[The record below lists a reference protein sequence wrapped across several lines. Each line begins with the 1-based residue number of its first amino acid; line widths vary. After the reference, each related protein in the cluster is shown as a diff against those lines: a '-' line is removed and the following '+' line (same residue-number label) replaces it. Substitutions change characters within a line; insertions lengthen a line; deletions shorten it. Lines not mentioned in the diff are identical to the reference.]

1 MDLLHHEQASSS
13 ITIYGKGR
21 CGGKGNG
28 LLVADRVDLKCVDK
42 LRTAILTTD
51 FFERYRDNR
60 ASFDAESR
68 EILREIHA
76 AFPTPIGVR
85 ASERFENDPRVPTS
99 GESTSYMLA
108 NNRRDQEQSF
118 DQFLKVIGFIYDRYV
133 SRALATEGDLYGI
146 AIVINPIHGISS
158 SSHVG
163 DIYYPMASGVAD
175 SFFRYPLTLDG
186 GAQNPTEG
194 FARIAMGHG
203 YGVVR
208 DDFEVIP
215 VATIRHPL
223 SPALLTSKGQ
233 RYFYALRM
241 DEGFEVTPDEMANM
255 SILHSR
261 FADGELIEL
270 FRGASGRIDLE
281 NLVKGDRYG
290 FMSGLHA
297 IMDQLHR
304 QEDSF
309 QIEFTWNVIE
319 GRGVFH
325 IVQYLSLRHLAMRSF
340 EIPESSQEALIETDQ
355 FQGHSVI
362 DGIRY
367 AVVINPFQ
375 YQEQMHDD
383 TVAEL
388 ARLNQEL
395 GDRDERY
402 ILVCPGR
409 LGTNNRQWG
418 FQLDFGH
425 VSNAAVIVE
434 YGYDIK
440 GSPTLSISDEEMTG
454 GIYGS
459 HFLYQILGGADEAER
474 RRRARM
480 FGSQGTHFL
489 TNLYTSGTL
498 YLFVNP
504 SGNKLSAWFFAPP
517 SGKETAPIYAKKL
530 SGSAVAY
537 ANLLQRRCLVRISES
552 ARAREE
558 ALLHKAQRPVTRI
571 INPQKVSRAFV
582 CATSSDVRQ
591 AAQRI
596 SRELPSC
603 NVTCINNPAVLGQK
617 LHDYA
622 FVLFIDEGAL
632 AFFDRT
638 AFKEK
643 NPFGYVV
650 LLSYDLRVGC
660 APTREEVER
669 VCPMSTRADLIFYIN
684 SDRCRPAKVM
694 PAAMR
699 YVEDSHNIEYHKKVK
714 RFIFLVVDDELRWFS
729 RFLPVLYRI
738 IGQRAGVMT
747 ARTYEEARAIMDEH
761 GSDVVCLITDMLFPM
776 NGQITAEAGRELVLA
791 TKRQRPRIPI
801 IVASKADQG
810 RELQDQALILPKGDP
825 DTVEI
830 LDQYVH
836 DFTGLGDFLLYRGKK
851 LLRRAST
858 LPELREA
865 VAEAPI
871 EILEEYAEK
880 DYFSTWLYMHGFK
893 SLADHMAKRH
903 DFGEH
908 LREVLVTSFDQEI
921 AYVQEMELAILDEQ
935 GNTIA
940 KVRAVTDLARAVEEI
955 DAEVLERN
963 TARDVFSM
971 WLMRKGYPELADKL
985 RPIHGEGDELREEM
999 LAILRSWRP
1008 SSGDCS

>member
-1 MDLLHHEQASSS
+1 MDLLHYEQASSS
-13 ITIYGKGR
+13 ISIYGKGS

-28 LLVADRVDLKCVDK
+28 LLIADKVDLKCVHK
-42 LRTAILTTD
+42 LRSAILTTD
-51 FFERYRDNR
+51 FFERYRDNK
-60 ASFDAESR
+60 ACFDRESR
-68 EILREIHA
+68 EILKKLHA
-76 AFPTPIGVR
+76 SFPTPIGVR
-85 ASERFENDPRVPTS
+85 ASERFENDRRVPTS

-108 NNRRDQEQSF
+108 NNRRNQDEGF
-118 DQFLKVIGFIYDRYV
+118 DQFLRVIGFIYDKYV
-133 SRALATEGDLYGI
+133 SRALAAEGDLYGI

-158 SSHVG
+158 SSRAG
-163 DIYYPMASGVAD
+163 ALYYPMASGVAD
-175 SFFRYPLTLDG
+175 SFFRYPLTLDS
-186 GAQNPTEG
+186 GAQIPTEG

-215 VATIRHPL
+215 VATIRHPIN
-223 SPALLTSKGQ
+223 PGMLTSKGQ
-233 RYFYALRM
+233 RYFYALRL
-241 DEGFEVTPDEMANM
+241 DEDFEVTPDEMANM

-261 FADGELIEL
+261 FADGELLEL
-270 FRGASGRIDLE
+270 FRGANGRINLEDL
-281 NLVKGDRYG
+281 VTGDRYG

-297 IMDQLHR
+297 IMEQLHR
-304 QEDSF
+304 HEDSF
-309 QIEFTWNVIE
+309 QIEFTWNVID
-319 GRGVFH
+319 GKGIFH

-340 EIPESSQEALIETDQ
+340 EIPRSRQEALVDTDQ

-362 DGIRY
+362 DGIRH

-383 TVAEL
+383 IVTEL

-395 GDRDERY
+395 GDRNERY

-409 LGTNNRQWG
+409 LGTTNRQWG

-440 GSPTLSISDEEMTG
+440 GSPTLSISDDEMTG

-459 HFLYQILGGADEAER
+459 HFLYQILGGADEAEK

-504 SGNKLSAWFFAPP
+504 VHNKLSGWFFSPP
-517 SGKETAPIYAKKL
+517 NGQEAAPIYLKKL
-530 SGSAVAY
+530 ARSAVAY

-552 ARAREE
+552 ARACEDEVLQR
-558 ALLHKAQRPVTRI
+558 AQRPVTRI
-571 INPQKVSRAFV
+571 INPQKLSKAFV
-582 CATSSDVRQ
+582 CATSSEVRQ
-591 AAQRI
+591 AARRI

-603 NVTCINNPAVLGQK
+603 NVTCISNPMELNQK
-617 LHDYA
+617 LHENA
-622 FVLFIDEGAL
+622 FVLFLDEGAL
-632 AFFDRT
+632 VFFDRT
-638 AFKEK
+638 TFKEK

-669 VCPMSTRADLIFYIN
+669 ICPMSIRADLIFYVN
-684 SDRCRPAKVM
+684 SDGCRPAKVM
-694 PAAMR
+694 PAVMR

-738 IGQRAGVMT
+738 IGQRAGVIT
-747 ARTYEEARAIMDEH
+747 GRTYEEARAIMDEH

-776 NGQITAEAGRELVLA
+776 NGKVTVEAGRELVLS
-791 TKRQRPRIPI
+791 TKRRRPRIPI

-810 RELQDQALILPKGDP
+810 RELQDYALILPKGDP

-836 DFTGLGDFLLYRGKK
+836 DFTGLGDFLLYKGKK

-858 LPELREA
+858 LPELRDA
-865 VAEAPI
+865 VAKAPI

-893 SLADHMAKRH
+893 SLADRMVRRH

-908 LREVLVTSFDQEI
+908 LREVLVSNFDQEI
-921 AYVQEMELAILDEQ
+921 AYVSELDLAILDEQ
-935 GNTIA
+935 GNTITKVKEVKDLA
-940 KVRAVTDLARAVEEI
+940 KVVEEI
-955 DAEVLERN
+955 DVDVLKCN

-971 WLMRKGYPELADKL
+971 WAMRKGYPVLADKL
-985 RPIHGEGDELREEM
+985 RPVHGEGDELREEL
-999 LAILRSWRP
+999 LAILREQGLARIR
-1008 SSGDCS
+1008 

>member
-1 MDLLHHEQASSS
+1 MDLLHHEQVSSS

-28 LLVADRVDLKCVDK
+28 LLIADKIDLKCVDQ

-51 FFERYRDNR
+51 FFERYRDNKG
-60 ASFDAESR
+60 SFDPESR
-68 EILREIHA
+68 EILRKIHA

-85 ASERFENDPRVPTS
+85 ASERFENDPRVATS
-99 GESTSYMLA
+99 GESSSYMLA
-108 NNRRDQEQSF
+108 NNRRDQAESF
-118 DQFLKVIGFIYDRYV
+118 AQFLQVIGFIYDRYV

-146 AIVINPIHGISS
+146 AIVVNPIHGITSS
-158 SSHVG
+158 SRAG
-163 DIYYPMASGVAD
+163 AFYYPMASGVAD
-175 SFFRYPLTLDG
+175 SFFRYPLVLDN

-215 VATIRHPL
+215 VATIRNPIN
-223 SPALLTSKGQ
+223 PGMLTSKGQ

-241 DEGFEVTPDEMANM
+241 DEDLEVTPDEMANM

-261 FADGELIEL
+261 FADEELLEL
-270 FRGASGRIDLE
+270 FSGANGRLNLE
-281 NLVKGDRYG
+281 NLVTGDRYG
-290 FMSGLHA
+290 FRSGLNA
-297 IMDQLHR
+297 IMEQLHKH
-304 QEDSF
+304 EDSF
-309 QIEFTWNVIE
+309 QIEFTWNVID

-325 IVQYLSLRHLAMRSF
+325 VVQYLSLRHLAMRSF
-340 EIPESSQEALIETDQ
+340 EIPSSSQEALVDTDQ
-355 FQGHSVI
+355 FQGHAVI

-383 TVAEL
+383 IVAEL

-395 GDRDERY
+395 GDSNERY

-409 LGTNNRQWG
+409 LGTTNRQWG

-440 GSPTLSISDEEMTG
+440 GSPTLSVGDDEMTG

-459 HFLYQILGGADEAER
+459 HFLYQILGGADESEK
-474 RRRARM
+474 RRRARL

-504 SGNKLSAWFFAPP
+504 AHNKLSGWFFSPP
-517 SGKETAPIYAKKL
+517 SGQEAAPIYMKKL
-530 SGSAVAY
+530 ARSAVAY

-552 ARAREE
+552 ARAREDE
-558 ALLHKAQRPVTRI
+558 VLQRAHRPVTRI
-571 INPQKVSRAFV
+571 INPHRISQAFV

-591 AAQRI
+591 AARRI

-603 NVTCINNPAVLGQK
+603 NVACISNPMELNQR
-617 LHDYA
+617 LHENA
-622 FVLFIDEGAL
+622 FVLFLDEGAL
-632 AFFDRT
+632 VFFDRT

-650 LLSYDLRVGC
+650 LLSYDLRVGS

-669 VCPMSTRADLIFYIN
+669 VCPMSVRADLIFYIN
-684 SDRCRPAKVM
+684 SYGCRPAKVM

-738 IGQRAGVMT
+738 IGQRAGVIT

-761 GSDVVCLITDMLFPM
+761 GSDIVCLITDMLFPM
-776 NGQITAEAGRELVLA
+776 NGKVTAEAGKELVLA
-791 TKRQRPRIPI
+791 TKRRRPRIPI

-810 RELQDQALILPKGDP
+810 RELQKYALILPKGDP

-836 DFTGLGDFLLYRGKK
+836 DFTGLGDFLLYKGKK

-858 LPELREA
+858 LPELRDA
-865 VAEAPI
+865 VDEAPI

-893 SLADHMAKRH
+893 SLADRMVGRH

-908 LREVLVTSFDQEI
+908 LRQVLVSSFDQEI
-921 AYVQEMELAILDEQ
+921 EYVREMDLAILDTH

-940 KVRAVTDLARAVEEI
+940 KVREVKDLAAVVKEI
-955 DAEVLERN
+955 DADILKCN
-963 TARDVFSM
+963 AARDVFSM
-971 WLMRKGYPELADKL
+971 WAMRKGYPALADKL
-985 RPIHGEGDELREEM
+985 RPVHGEGEELREE
-999 LAILRSWRP
+999 LLTILRTL
-1008 SSGDCS
+1008 